1 LFYIVDVAGNL
12 YRTEKTVLDIYEP
25 TGTIDYV
32 FRVCYIDY
40 VEQKEFNGEE
50 DEKIYFDPKII
61 DPRISY
67 GRHFEII
74 IEL

>member
-1 LFYIVDVAGNL
+1 MEYVAFVYCSGRLIYPRQSFQSGVQNKSTNCL
-12 YRTEKTVLDIYEP
+12 QRRFFREKKKI
-25 TGTIDYV
+25 
-32 FRVCYIDY
+32 
-40 VEQKEFNGEE
+40 NSEE

-61 DPRISY
+61 CPRKSY

>member
-1 LFYIVDVAGNL
+1 LKINY
-12 YRTEKTVLDIYEP
+12 
-25 TGTIDYV
+25 
-32 FRVCYIDY
+32 Y

-61 DPRISY
+61 APRISY